1 MSKRACRTSSI
12 LLSLSLSL
20 AAFADDVDW
29 PYYGADQGGTR
40 YTPADQINRDNFDQ
54 LRVVWRYRPRDQQIY
69 ETARAN
75 RSQERGRGRGGWG
88 RGGLR
93 FDNNRGTPVAING
106 VLYYGSPYN
115 ILSAV
120 DGQSGEELWAFDPK
134 SWQASSSFVGN
145 LRGVSYW
152 TDGEVERVFMATST
166 AHLYS
171 IDAKTGVPD
180 PNFGE
185 GGRVD
190 LGASLRRPLNE
201 QERRG
206 YGVTAPPVVCRGV
219 VAAGSAIMDVRG
231 RPPA

>member
-1 MSKRACRTSSI
+1 MSKRACRTLVI
-12 LLSLSLSL
+12 ALSLSLSL

-120 DGQSGEELWAFDPK
+120 DSQSGEELWAFDPK

-180 PNFGE
+180 PEFWR
-185 GGRVD
+185 GRARRFRG
-190 LGASLRRPLNE
+190 LATPTAERTGAQGLRSHRPARGVP
-201 QERRG
+201 RRG
-206 YGVTAPPVVCRGV
+206 RRWLGDHGCARPTA
-219 VAAGSAIMDVRG
+219 S
-231 RPPA
+231 

>member
-1 MSKRACRTSSI
+1 MSIGRN
-12 LLSLSLSL
+12 
-20 AAFADDVDW
+20 
-29 PYYGADQGGTR
+29 YGADQGGTR

-75 RSQERGRGRGGWG
+75 RSRERGRGRGDRR

-93 FDNNRGTPVAING
+93 FDNNRGTPLAVNG

-134 SWQASSSFVGN
+134 SWQARSFFLGN

-166 AHLYS
+166 AYLYS
-171 IDAKTGVPD
+171 IDAKTGIPD

-185 GGRVD
+185 DGRVD
-190 LGASLRRPLNE
+190 LG
-201 QERRG
+201 G
-206 YGVTAPPVVCRGV
+206 CCVGH
-219 VAAGSAIMDVRG
+219 
-231 RPPA
+231 